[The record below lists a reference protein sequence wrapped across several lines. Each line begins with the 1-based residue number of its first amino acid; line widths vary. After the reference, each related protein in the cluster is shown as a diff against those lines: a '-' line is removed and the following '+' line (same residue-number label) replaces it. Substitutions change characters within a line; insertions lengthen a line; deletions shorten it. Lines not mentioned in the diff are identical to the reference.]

1 MVRFRQKCKTVH
13 VHEGLVGG
21 VSQQIADL
29 AREGVL
35 LIFTDGSSQ
44 RTCIRRVP
52 RVGGIGVYV
61 PATEHSVRSS
71 CLHLWMRMRGR
82 PVMQRN

>member
-1 MVRFRQKCKTVH
+1 MVQVRQKCKA

-29 AREGVL
+29 ARDAVL
-35 LIFTDGSSQ
+35 LIFTDGSSK

-52 RVGGIGVYV
+52 PAGVLACMCR
-61 PATEHSVRSS
+61 PWNTAVRSG